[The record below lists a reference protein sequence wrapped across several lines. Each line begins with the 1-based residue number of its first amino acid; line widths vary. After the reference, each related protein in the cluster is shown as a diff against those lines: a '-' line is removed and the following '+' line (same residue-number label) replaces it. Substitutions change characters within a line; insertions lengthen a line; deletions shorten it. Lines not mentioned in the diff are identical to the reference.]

1 MSTNLTARVTSLP
14 SVPEQEAL
22 IRFNDGEGPLLVLAA
37 AGSGKTHVLTERV
50 RYLLTEKGGR
60 FSVLCLTFTNKAA
73 EEMQKRLETS
83 VPDIRRRAFIGT
95 LHGFALEVFTSRRH
109 HLGFSEM
116 LHIIDRDNDRKK
128 IIEEVLLSDPGT
140 FAAFHLKE
148 PKEQDK
154 ELGHWLQWMRAQ
166 KQNLVFAEGEN
177 DPLPPDWTSEEQAM
191 FRSYNRLLRGQNLLD
206 FEDILIFAYRI
217 LAEFQAIARLYR
229 QLYPYI
235 LVDEAQDLNFAQY
248 HLLKAFC
255 GDTHRNVLMV
265 GDPDQAIH
273 HYAGADK
280 KFMLENFPSDFGAAR
295 KEMRKNYRCSQ
306 AVIQFANSI
315 IPDSGNPDD
324 SYFKGLVKIQN
335 FVDEQAEADWVLGTI
350 RSLIA
355 QTNPDFQEIARK
367 ELPLPL
373 SLDRVAILARNRF
386 VFRELLLQLDK
397 DPLFRDNYFVKKSSE
412 GLEMDSE
419 MMRVFDLGTRLL
431 CNPKDEI
438 HLRQIT
444 QALKIIEPPTTL
456 HKDGIANLQSL
467 RSLIP
472 ANGTEGFGND
482 YETLLRAWAMLVSI
496 KEVRMQ
502 DALDLLKQA
511 ASEKPDE
518 ERERVLGDI
527 QVYEKTWSQFLSGAS
542 SNINLLAAFRQFGA
556 MGSSTTSKQKG
567 LTLATV
573 HTAKGLEF
581 DIVFL
586 VGMTDGTFPD
596 FRAKNPTQINEER
609 NVAYVAVT
617 RTKRWLFVTYPEKKW
632 MPWQDWKRQQ
642 PSRFIQPIL
651 EARPATS

>member
-1 MSTNLTARVTSLP
+1 M
-14 SVPEQEAL
+14 
-22 IRFNDGEGPLLVLAA
+22 VLAA
-37 AGSGKTHVLTERV
+37 AGSGKTHILTERV
-50 RYLLTEKGGR
+50 RYLLTEKEGR

-73 EEMQKRLETS
+73 EEMQQRLETS
-83 VPDIRRRAFIGT
+83 VPDIRRRTFIGT

-109 HLGFSEM
+109 HLGFGEM

-128 IIEEVLLSDPGT
+128 IIEEVLLNDPGT
-140 FAAFHLKE
+140 FAFHLKE
-148 PKEQDK
+148 PNEQDK
-154 ELGHWLQWMRAQ
+154 DLEHWLQWIRAQ
-166 KQNLVFAEGEN
+166 KQNLLFAEGEN
-177 DPLPPDWTSEEQAM
+177 DPLPQDWISEEQEM

-217 LAEFQAIARLYR
+217 LAEFPAIARLYQ

-255 GDTHRNVLMV
+255 GDMHRNVLMV
-265 GDPDQAIH
+265 GDPNQVIH
-273 HYAGADK
+273 HYAGANK
-280 KFMLENFPSDFGAAR
+280 KFMLENFPADFDAVQ

-315 IPDSGNPDD
+315 IPSSGNPDD
-324 SYFKGLVKIQN
+324 SYFKGLAKIQN
-335 FVDEQAEADWVLGTI
+335 FEDEQTEASWVLETI
-350 RSLIA
+350 RSVVD
-355 QTNPDFQEIARK
+355 QTNPSLQGVAQK
-367 ELPLPL
+367 ELTLPI
-373 SLDRVAILARNRF
+373 SLDRIAILARNRF
-386 VFRELLLQLDK
+386 VFRELLLQLENA
-397 DPLFRDNYFVKKSSE
+397 PFFRDNYFVKKSSE

-419 MMRVFDLGTRLL
+419 LMRVFDLGTRLL

-444 QALKIIEPPTTL
+444 QALKILELPTGF
-456 HKDGIANLQSL
+456 HKNGLPNLQAL
-467 RSLIP
+467 RPLIP

-482 YETLLRAWAMLVSI
+482 YDTLLHAWEMLVST

-502 DALDLLKQA
+502 DALDLLKQVA
-511 ASEKPDE
+511 NEKPDE

-542 SNINLLAAFRQFGA
+542 SNINLLAAFRQFAA
-556 MGSSTTSKQKG
+556 MGSSITSKQKG

-596 FRAKNPTQINEER
+596 YRAKTPNQISEER
-609 NVAYVAVT
+609 NVSNVAAT
-617 RTKRWLFVTYPEKKW
+617 RAKRWLFVTYPEKKW
-632 MPWQDWKRQQ
+632 MPWKDWKQQQ
-642 PSRFIQPIL
+642 PSRFIHPLLQAP
-651 EARPATS
+651 PANGGY